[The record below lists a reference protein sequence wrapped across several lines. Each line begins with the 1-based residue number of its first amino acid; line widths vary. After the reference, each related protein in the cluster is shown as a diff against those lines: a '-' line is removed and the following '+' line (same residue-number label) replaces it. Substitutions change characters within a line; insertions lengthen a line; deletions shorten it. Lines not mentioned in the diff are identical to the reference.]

1 VLADRQAPGD
11 GTPLVMLAA
20 DRAAALAI
28 AGAQGRASLG
38 YLMRLGP
45 S

>member
-1 VLADRQAPGD
+1 ML
-11 GTPLVMLAA
+11 LAA
-20 DRAAALAI
+20 DRGAALAI

-45 S
+45 G